1 MKSYIEK
8 IKEIQDALKWD
19 SELFESEIHVEIDND
34 IVTLS
39 GNVDNEQKKQAA
51 ENVVRN
57 EEGVKSVVNNIQV
70 REMVHETSGPNE
82 VPSPNSGDPD
92 NTLKI
97 SGA

>member
-19 SELFESEIHVEIDND
+19 SELFESEIHIEMDND
-34 IVTLS
+34 VVTIS
-39 GNVDNEQKKQAA
+39 GYVDNEQKKRAA

-57 EEGVKSVVNNIQV
+57 EEGVKSVVNNIQIK
-70 REMVHETSGPNE
+70 EMIHEPQGPNE

-92 NTLKI
+92 NSLKI

>member
-8 IKEIQDALKWD
+8 IKEIQEALKWD
-19 SELFESEIHVEIDND
+19 SELFESEFHIEMDND

-39 GNVDNEQKKQAA
+39 GTVDSEQKKQAA

-57 EEGVKSVVNNIQV
+57 EEGVKSVVNKIRV
-70 REMVHETSGPNE
+70 KEVVHEPEGPEE
-82 VPSPNSGDPD
+82 VPSSNSGNPD